1 MRKTM
6 SFLLAAC
13 MLGVSVQA
21 WAAAPE
27 LVKKERLA
35 AQLLS
40 GAASITG
47 KESIPLTPFDPKGD
61 YSLEVKATVTSTA
74 NCGLS
79 IEAKAAGGKGFR
91 VLLDAA
97 DLKWAAP
104 LASPE
109 QLTAATGEVTLRFV
123 VQGAEVHIYKGADY
137 VTSKAIVDV
146 EPLDENG
153 AAFVFTSVPVGCWD
167 GCDVTGTGSTQKS
180 FGWDNSNTSYSGWA
194 DVNGGGGMRI
204 MTDVNTLNYNGVAY
218 DNVDGHDDRYMY
230 IRWDASDIQGT
241 VWSFPIS
248 EKLEPDATYEFA
260 LLCAFNSNTK
270 QNMIIGVGGSRS
282 ATDAT
287 KTGQIAD
294 ALATKEITLGNSK
307 ALQRES
313 VTFTT
318 DTAGQYYILITSPTG
333 NANGPL
339 HIITALTLTK
349 IPAGYDVETGNNP
362 GLTLAKYC
370 DGAADISVS
379 AVDYDDWAYAPG
391 AEVIQE
397 TLTPKAT
404 LDNLLTEYDLALA
417 GGPGSKAVQT
427 FAPSL
432 AGEYTVEVA
441 ATVAP
446 VTTGRGMDIEVR
458 GNPVGAGFRTA
469 LGSGNLA
476 AASPYSLPLENIAA
490 AAAGSEQVVRY
501 AVKGDNVHVFL
512 NSNFVRTFATRE
524 LGEMNA
530 DGTAETSVPPS
541 VTYPVADNLITNPEF
556 AETNNGGAPAGWT
569 TDGTMG
575 GGSNARVQTQT
586 YPGGQL
592 DHYGVADK
600 KAFVIRYDGDGY
612 DHYFSY
618 GVTLEANTWYEY
630 SFDAVGWGANSGRT
644 FNVVV
649 ATAADG
655 ASGVIATRS
664 VTAPTTA
671 AAVRREAVRFQTTAA
686 DTYYLIFAE
695 KDNNNAGAIGI
706 TDLCLTKNYSI
717 AGVLVGKN
725 YTADTASLRV
735 RYVAVDATGAYAPV
749 AGTVVKTNQIIAF
762 DSIPVQYQSAQTY
775 RLTEATASSGLP
787 VTYAGSDDAVATV
800 TPEGLVTF
808 VGAGTLTITASQAGS
823 DRYSAAQDS
832 ARTLTVSSNV
842 PQTIT
847 FDSIAVQDFTAG
859 TLQLSAT
866 ATSGLPVTFS
876 SDNDAVATVSVD
888 GLVTFA
894 SADTVNITAAQAGG
908 TVNDENGTV
917 DYDVAPPVTRQLII
931 VSPLTAIAFDE
942 SNVDLRQGTS
952 LQLTPTLTPANPT
965 VAQLEWTSSD
975 PDVVSVSSEG
985 LLTARIAGEAVITV
999 SATDSGIVANH
1010 SAATATLNV
1019 RVTPSLVK
1027 KELLSTVL
1035 LGTEASITEKTE
1047 IPVTPF
1053 NPKGDYSVEVKA
1065 TVTSSANCGLN
1076 IEARTATGKGFR
1088 VSLSESELKWA
1099 APLASPE
1106 KLADA
1111 TAAEDVALR
1120 FVVQGE
1126 QVHIYKGED
1135 YIATKDAADI
1145 GDVENGEEVFPEPEP
1160 TPVNVGCW
1168 DGCDGPGTQKDYG
1181 WDNSN
1186 ASYSGWNAVDAGGGM
1201 RIMTDVQTLKYNDV
1215 AYDQVEGHDDRYMYI
1230 RWDAGDLIGT
1240 VWSFPIA
1247 EQLEAGTTYK
1257 LSLLCAYNSNS
1268 FANMFIGVGGS
1279 RSVTDDTRTGQIAD
1293 ARATKE
1299 VALTNTSKALQL
1311 DSLTFTTDT
1320 AGQYYILI
1328 TAPQGGNN
1336 GPLCIITA
1344 PAVQKMFSI
1353 SPKLTLAKHCDG
1365 AASISVK
1372 EVSYEDRAWA
1382 PGKEQLTEAL
1392 PAKAYLSDTL
1402 VGTPAQRDLIL
1413 VGDDGSKATQKLWFP
1428 ASGDYTVEVA
1438 ATIAETSEGRG
1449 MDVEMHDAAGYGFRT
1464 SLNTDELAYAAPFS
1478 AKDWMADAAT
1488 GEQLLR
1494 YAVKGDNVH
1503 VFFNNN
1509 FVRTFS
1515 RQALGSMNPDG
1526 TAETALGTSNP
1537 LNLIANPDFAETEV
1551 DAWPEGWISDVP
1563 LDISPLPRVQVGSA
1577 ELGAYPEGTK
1587 ALMLRFDRD
1596 QLVPKSYSCPVALKP
1611 ETAYEY
1617 SFDLLAWGSARVN
1630 QSYFLVVSDKRD
1642 GTVSYTESIDEV
1654 EGTTT
1659 ITYSVSEVGNNGV
1672 IALDTITTTA
1682 ASGSRGARQTLR
1694 FTTPASANAVDT
1706 FYLSFA
1712 KMEHSGDK
1720 IFAITYQ
1727 NLAEVGQSPVG
1738 VLVGKNYAAGAADVQ
1753 VRYITVDAS
1762 GAFAPVE
1769 GTAPV
1774 VTGQDILFDSIPAQ
1788 YFVNETYR
1796 LTEAIATSRLQLE
1809 YAGSDNSVAT
1819 VTPEGLV
1826 TFVAVG
1832 ELTITASVTG
1842 ASPLYSSV
1850 APVAR
1855 RLVISS
1861 MLPQTIAFEEIPEQF
1876 LSTGTLQLAATA
1888 TSGLPVVFAGDND
1901 AVATVTSTGLVTFAG
1916 LGTVNITATQDG
1928 GEAGGDVY
1936 AAAAPVARAL
1946 VIKPVPVTE
1955 VALSVASR
1963 DMLVCDTLLLV
1974 ATVNPDDATNK
1985 SIAWASNSSSV
1996 ASVRAVSDTS
2006 AMVIALAVGTANITV
2021 TTADG
2026 GKTAICQLLVR
2037 SGSQEPPTGIDD
2049 LGSNSVSAYIAGGEL
2064 FVISPEAERVEVYSM
2079 TSVKL
2084 LSRSKQAG
2092 LDRIS
2097 IAHLPL
2103 QVLIVK
2109 GSSGWVKKVLS
2120 K

>member
-1 MRKTM
+1 
-6 SFLLAAC
+6 
-13 MLGVSVQA
+13 
-21 WAAAPE
+21 
-27 LVKKERLA
+27 
-35 AQLLS
+35 
-40 GAASITG
+40 
-47 KESIPLTPFDPKGD
+47 
-61 YSLEVKATVTSTA
+61 
-74 NCGLS
+74 
-79 IEAKAAGGKGFR
+79 
-91 VLLDAA
+91 
-97 DLKWAAP
+97 
-104 LASPE
+104 
-109 QLTAATGEVTLRFV
+109 
-123 VQGAEVHIYKGADY
+123 
-137 VTSKAIVDV
+137 
-146 EPLDENG
+146 
-153 AAFVFTSVPVGCWD
+153 
-167 GCDVTGTGSTQKS
+167 
-180 FGWDNSNTSYSGWA
+180 
-194 DVNGGGGMRI
+194 
-204 MTDVNTLNYNGVAY
+204 
-218 DNVDGHDDRYMY
+218 
-230 IRWDASDIQGT
+230 
-241 VWSFPIS
+241 
-248 EKLEPDATYEFA
+248 
-260 LLCAFNSNTK
+260 
-270 QNMIIGVGGSRS
+270 
-282 ATDAT
+282 
-287 KTGQIAD
+287 
-294 ALATKEITLGNSK
+294 
-307 ALQRES
+307 
-313 VTFTT
+313 
-318 DTAGQYYILITSPTG
+318 
-333 NANGPL
+333 
-339 HIITALTLTK
+339 
-349 IPAGYDVETGNNP
+349 
-362 GLTLAKYC
+362 
-370 DGAADISVS
+370 
-379 AVDYDDWAYAPG
+379 
-391 AEVIQE
+391 
-397 TLTPKAT
+397 
-404 LDNLLTEYDLALA
+404 
-417 GGPGSKAVQT
+417 
-427 FAPSL
+427 
-432 AGEYTVEVA
+432 
-441 ATVAP
+441 
-446 VTTGRGMDIEVR
+446 
-458 GNPVGAGFRTA
+458 
-469 LGSGNLA
+469 
-476 AASPYSLPLENIAA
+476 
-490 AAAGSEQVVRY
+490 
-501 AVKGDNVHVFL
+501 
-512 NSNFVRTFATRE
+512 
-524 LGEMNA
+524 
-530 DGTAETSVPPS
+530 
-541 VTYPVADNLITNPEF
+541 
-556 AETNNGGAPAGWT
+556 
-569 TDGTMG
+569 
-575 GGSNARVQTQT
+575 
-586 YPGGQL
+586 
-592 DHYGVADK
+592 
-600 KAFVIRYDGDGY
+600 
-612 DHYFSY
+612 
-618 GVTLEANTWYEY
+618 
-630 SFDAVGWGANSGRT
+630 
-644 FNVVV
+644 
-649 ATAADG
+649 
-655 ASGVIATRS
+655 
-664 VTAPTTA
+664 
-671 AAVRREAVRFQTTAA
+671 
-686 DTYYLIFAE
+686 
-695 KDNNNAGAIGI
+695 
-706 TDLCLTKNYSI
+706 
-717 AGVLVGKN
+717 
-725 YTADTASLRV
+725 
-735 RYVAVDATGAYAPV
+735 
-749 AGTVVKTNQIIAF
+749 
-762 DSIPVQYQSAQTY
+762 
-775 RLTEATASSGLP
+775 
-787 VTYAGSDDAVATV
+787 VATV
-800 TPEGLVTF
+800 TTEGLVTF

-823 DRYSAAQDS
+823 DRYNAAQDS
-832 ARTLTVSSNV
+832 ARTLTVSSSV

-847 FDSIAVQDFTAG
+847 FDSIAVQDFTAA

-876 SDNDAVATVSVD
+876 GDNDAVATVSSS
-888 GLVTFA
+888 GLVTFV
-894 SADTVNITAAQAGG
+894 SADTVTITAAQAGG
-908 TVNDENGTV
+908 TVDGGGGSVV
-917 DYDVAPPVTRQLII
+917 DYDVAPPVSRQLII
-931 VSPLTAIAFDE
+931 VSPLTAITFDE
-942 SNVDLRQGTS
+942 SSVDLRQGSS
-952 LQLTPTLTPANPT
+952 LQLTPALTPANPT

-985 LLTARIAGEAVITV
+985 LLTALIAGEAVITV

-1035 LGTEASITEKTE
+1035 LGAEASITEKTE

-1088 VSLSESELKWA
+1088 VSLSESELNWA

-1120 FVVQGE
+1120 FVMQGE

-1201 RIMTDVQTLKYNDV
+1201 RIMTDVQTLKYNNV

-1230 RWDAGDLIGT
+1230 RWDAGDIVGT

-1247 EQLEAGTTYK
+1247 EQLEAGTTYMF
-1257 LSLLCAYNSNS
+1257 SLLAAYNSNS
-1268 FANMFIGVGGS
+1268 YANMIIGVGSS
-1279 RSVTDDTRTGQIAD
+1279 RGETNSSTEGGITGAL
-1293 ARATKE
+1293 ATKE
-1299 VALTNTSKALQL
+1299 IVFEERISKALQA
-1311 DSLTFTTDT
+1311 DSVTFTTEE

-1328 TAPQGGNN
+1328 RAPKGGDN
-1336 GPLCIITA
+1336 GPLHIITA
-1344 PAVQKMFSI
+1344 LKVTKMLAI
-1353 SPKLTLAKHCDG
+1353 LPKFTLAKHCDG
-1365 AASISVK
+1365 TASISVK
-1372 EVSYEDRAWA
+1372 EVSYEDRVWA
-1382 PGKEQLTEAL
+1382 PGKEQLTETL
-1392 PAKAYLSDTL
+1392 SSKAYLSDTL

-1503 VFFNNN
+1503 VFFNNA
-1509 FVRTFS
+1509 FVRTFA
-1515 RQALGSMNPDG
+1515 RQALGGMNSDG
-1526 TAETALGTSNP
+1526 TAETALPTASP

-1596 QLVPKSYSCPVALKP
+1596 QQIPKSYSYPVALKP
-1611 ETAYEY
+1611 ETTYEY

-1642 GTVSYTESIDEV
+1642 GTVSYTESTDEV

-1659 ITYSVSEVGNNGV
+1659 VTYSVSEVGNNGV
-1672 IALDTITTTA
+1672 IALDTITTAA

-1727 NLAEVGQSPVG
+1727 SLAEVGQSPVG
-1738 VLVGKNYAAGAADVQ
+1738 LLVGKNYTAGAADVQ
-1753 VRYITVDAS
+1753 VRYITVDTS

-1788 YFVNETYR
+1788 YFVNETYQ
-1796 LTEAIATSRLQLE
+1796 LTEARATSRLQLE
-1809 YAGSDNSVAT
+1809 YAGDDNSVAT

-1842 ASPLYSSV
+1842 ASPLYSDV

-1855 RLVISS
+1855 RMAISS
-1861 MLPQTIAFEEIPEQF
+1861 MLPQAIAFEEIPEQL

-1888 TSGLPVVFAGDND
+1888 ASGLPVVFAGDND
-1901 AVATVTSTGLVTFAG
+1901 AVATVTPNGLVTFAG

-1936 AAAAPVARAL
+1936 AAAAPVMRAL
-1946 VIKPVPVTE
+1946 VIKPVLVTG
-1955 VALSVASR
+1955 VALSAASR
-1963 DMLVCDTLLLV
+1963 DMLVGDTLLLV
-1974 ATVNPDDATNK
+1974 ATVSPNDATNK

-1996 ASVRAVSDTS
+1996 ASVREVSDTS
-2006 AMVIALAVGTANITV
+2006 AMVIALAVGAANITV

-2026 GKTAICQLLVR
+2026 SKTAICQLLVR
-2037 SGSQEPPTGIDD
+2037 SGSQEPSTGIDD
-2049 LGSNSVSAYIAGGEL
+2049 LGSNGVSAYIAGGEL
-2064 FVISPEAERVEVYSM
+2064 IVSSPEAERVEVYSM

-2097 IAHLPL
+2097 VAHLPI

-2109 GSSGWVKKVLS
+2109 GSSGWAKKVLNN
-2120 K
+2120 